1 MNLNLNDLHP
11 ALLATRCLQPLM
23 QMRKK
28 LSALLLTMFLL
39 NSFLF
44 AQQSTVTG
52 KVTDEKS
59 NPLIGASVK
68 ISGSHTGVTTN
79 ADGNFSINAS
89 KGQTLEI
96 SYVGK
101 TDEKV
106 VVGDNPVINITLKEQ
121 TNSDLNE
128 VVVTGYMT
136 QKKADLTGA
145 VSVVSAKDLNNGHG
159 ATNVMQSLQ
168 GVVPGLHIS
177 SDGSPTGNVNIQVR
191 GLTSLNGGNPLIV
204 IDGVPSYMNLR
215 DINPDNIASMQIL
228 KDAYSASI
236 YGTQAGAGVILI
248 QTKKGQAGK
257 AKISYTGSIGF
268 SDWNN
273 KPDMLNT
280 MQYGQALW
288 QAAVNDG
295 QDPNAVTQ
303 IYTFDWHK
311 DANGI
316 PVLDKITPRAT
327 LNKDSSLPIMTSA
340 NTNWL
345 DAISQRGIQ
354 HNHQLTISGGND
366 KSTSL
371 LSLNYMENQGT
382 QIYTYYKRFSARVN
396 TEYKVIGDHFTI
408 GENLEAS
415 HLIINDQ
422 NVMHDAMVE
431 PAIIPV
437 HANDGS
443 WGGSS
448 VALGMD
454 DYWNPVRELTLNKD
468 NGNRYNKIYGD
479 VHANVYFLKNFTFHS
494 QLGLI
499 YTDGYHRNI
508 QFTFQEAG
516 GKLNNISAVDQ
527 WYWKETTLD
536 LSNTL
541 DYKLNAGKHNLDVV
555 AGMEANKYITEQF
568 DANRQQI
575 QFQNYDYAYVGNATG
590 NMTMTSGADK
600 YNLLSYFGKFNYSYN
615 SKYLLSGS
623 LRYDGSS
630 KFGVNNRFALFPAV
644 SAGWR
649 ISQEDFLADNNVISD
664 LKLRASWGK
673 NGSLANINSLASQT
687 FFASSYNNTSY
698 SIGGNETGGNLPS
711 GFYKVQTGNADL
723 RWEASTQTNI
733 GIDFGFLNQKL
744 SGSLDFY
751 RKYTDGMLILPPY
764 LGTLGEGAYQ
774 YINAADMTNKGVEL
788 ALAYQGNTGKDF
800 SYRITG
806 NISYNKNFVNDLP
819 VSVKYTWGGTAQ
831 KGDGIEGHP
840 WGSYYGFITD
850 GIYQNQQEVDNG
862 PDQPG
867 KGVGRIRYKDLSG
880 PDGKPDGKIDY
891 DYDRTWIGDNV
902 VISNADL
909 ASVVPKYEYGFSINL
924 TYKSFDLSMYWQGVA
939 GIKVLDGWKSYS
951 DFWNVWIQNGFNH
964 PTRVLDAWT
973 PTNTS
978 STIPALSLNN
988 SNDELRTSTYFIEPG
1003 QYLKLR
1009 NIQLGYNLP
1018 KTFSSRLGMDK
1029 FYLYVMAE
1037 NLIMFKSSKF
1047 TGPDPEN
1054 PDGASYANP
1063 YIRPQVFKAGVEV
1076 SF

>member
-1 MNLNLNDLHP
+1 MNLNLNEPHS
-11 ALLATRCLQPLM
+11 ALLVTRCLQPLL

-28 LSALLLTMFLL
+28 LFVLLLTTFLL
-39 NSFLF
+39 NNFLF
-44 AQQSTVTG
+44 AQQSSVTG
-52 KVTDEKS
+52 TVTDEKS
-59 NPLIGASVK
+59 SPLAGATVK
-68 ISGSHTGVTTN
+68 VSGSRTGVATDIN
-79 ADGNFSINAS
+79 GHFSINAS

-96 SYVGK
+96 TYVGK
-101 TDEKV
+101 ADQKV
-106 VVGDNPVINITLKEQ
+106 VVGDNLVINITLSDQ
-121 TNSDLNE
+121 TGSDLNE

-136 QKKADLTGA
+136 QRKADLTGA
-145 VSVVSAKDLNNGHG
+145 VSVVTAKDLNKDHG

-177 SDGSPTGNVNIQVR
+177 TDGSPTGNVNIQIR
-191 GLTSLNGGNPLIV
+191 GLTSLNGSAPLIV

-215 DINPDNIASMQIL
+215 DINPDDIASMQIL

-257 AKISYTGSIGF
+257 AKISYTGSVGF

-295 QDPNAVTQ
+295 QDPNSVTQ
-303 IYTFDWHK
+303 IYSFDWHK

-316 PVLDKITPRAT
+316 PVLDKVTPRPT

-345 DAISQRGIQ
+345 NAISQRGIQ
-354 HNHQLTISGGND
+354 NDHQLTISGGND

-371 LSLNYMENQGT
+371 LSLNYTENQGT
-382 QIYTYYKRFSARVN
+382 QIYTYYKRFSARIN
-396 TEYKVIGDHFTI
+396 TDYKVINDHFTI

-415 HLIINDQ
+415 HMLINDQ

-437 HANDGS
+437 YANDGS

-468 NGNRYNKIYGD
+468 NGDKYNKIYGD

-527 WYWKETTLD
+527 WYWKEATLD
-536 LSNTL
+536 LTNTL
-541 DYKLNAGKHNLDVV
+541 DYKINKGKHDLDVL
-555 AGMEANKYITEQF
+555 AGMEANKYTTEQF
-568 DANRQQI
+568 DANRQGI

-600 YNLLSYFGKFNYSYN
+600 YNLLSYFGKFNYAYN

-630 KFGVNNRFALFPAV
+630 KFGANNRFALFPAV

-649 ISQEDFLADNNVISD
+649 ISQEDFLADNSVISD

-687 FFASSYNNTSY
+687 FFASGYNNTSY
-698 SIGGNETGGNLPS
+698 SIGGMESGSLPS
-711 GFYKVQTGNADL
+711 GFYKVQTGDADL

-733 GIDFGFLNQKL
+733 GIDFGFLNQKI

-751 RKYTDGMLILPPY
+751 RKYTNGMLILPPY

-788 ALAYQGNTGKDF
+788 ALAYQGNAGKDF

-806 NISYNKNFVNDLP
+806 NISYNKNYVNDLP
-819 VSVKYTWGGTAQ
+819 ASVQYSWGGSAL

-840 WGSYYGFITD
+840 WGAYYGFIAD
-850 GIYQNQQEVDNG
+850 GIYQNQQEVDAG

-867 KGVGRIRYKDLSG
+867 KGVGRLRYKDISG

-891 DYDRTWIGDNV
+891 DYDRIWIGDNT
-902 VISNADL
+902 VISNAGL

-924 TYKSFDLSMYWQGVA
+924 NYKSFDLSMYWQGVA
-939 GIKVLDGWKSYS
+939 GVHVIDGWKSYS

-988 SNDELRTSTYFIEPG
+988 SNDELRTSTYFLEPG

-1009 NIQLGYNLP
+1009 DIQLGYNLP
-1018 KTFSSRLGMDK
+1018 KSFSTRLGMQK
-1029 FYLYVMAE
+1029 FYVYVMAE